1 MAYTSVIPVHR
12 LDNTLNYTTN
22 EKKCSRSQSEE
33 SLEGVV
39 EEVLNRDRSER
50 DLFLSAIGCTTDSAF
65 ADMCRVK
72 QMWHKEK
79 GVQGF
84 HLVQSFAAGEVT
96 PELAHTIG
104 MQMAEQLLH
113 GQFQVVVST
122 HLNTK
127 CIHNHLA
134 WNSVSLQNGR
144 KYRSNH
150 KIYVTEIRHLSDTLC
165 REYGLSVIDTEKSER
180 TARSYAQWLAEQNG
194 QPTWKTA
201 IQQDIDAAVTAAFT
215 WNQFLRI
222 LEEKGY
228 TFQLNRKYITLQP
241 PGKERPVRFKTLGSR
256 YTPESIRRRIL
267 YPKPPIPAGKRT
279 PPVRYFRLQTG
290 VLPTRRLTGLRALY
304 FSYLYKMGALK
315 KKPRHVS
322 FAVREDIRRLDQR
335 IEQMEFVFK
344 NRIEDRGQL
353 AEIRQEAESQI
364 AALIKERQRLYRYE
378 SGSPQIDTLTR
389 QLKQLR
395 HTAKLCRNIEV
406 QSLEMEKRLRA
417 VWQAE
422 QQRRERKQQPTRT
435 QAERR
440 R

>member
-1 MAYTSVIPVHR
+1 M
-12 LDNTLNYTTN
+12 
-22 EKKCSRSQSEE
+22 
-33 SLEGVV
+33 

-79 GVQGF
+79 GVQRF

-241 PGKERPVRFKTLGSR
+241 PGKERPGPIQDAGQPLHPRIHPAADPLPETSHTGWETN
-256 YTPESIRRRIL
+256 TPGPVL
-267 YPKPPIPAGKRT
+267 PPSNRGPPHPQAHRPAGIVLFL
-279 PPVRYFRLQTG
+279 PV
-290 VLPTRRLTGLRALY
+290 
-304 FSYLYKMGALK
+304 
-315 KKPRHVS
+315 
-322 FAVREDIRRLDQR
+322 
-335 IEQMEFVFK
+335 
-344 NRIEDRGQL
+344 
-353 AEIRQEAESQI
+353 
-364 AALIKERQRLYRYE
+364 
-378 SGSPQIDTLTR
+378 
-389 QLKQLR
+389 
-395 HTAKLCRNIEV
+395 
-406 QSLEMEKRLRA
+406 
-417 VWQAE
+417 
-422 QQRRERKQQPTRT
+422 
-435 QAERR
+435 
-440 R
+440 

>member
-1 MAYTSVIPVHR
+1 MAYTSIIPVHR
-12 LDNTLNYTTN
+12 LDNALDYTTN
-22 EKKCSRSQSEE
+22 EKKCSRAENE
-33 SLEGVV
+33 ASLESVV
-39 EEVLNRDRSER
+39 DEALNRDRSEQ

-127 CIHNHLA
+127 CIHNHLV

-144 KYRSNH
+144 KYRSNR
-150 KIYVTEIRHLSDTLC
+150 KSYVTEIRRISDDLC

-180 TARSYAQWLAEQNG
+180 TARPYAQWLAEQNG
-194 QPTWKTA
+194 RPTWKTV

-222 LEEKGY
+222 LEGQGY

-241 PGKERPVRFKTLGSR
+241 PGKERPVRFKTLGWQ
-256 YTPESIRRRIL
+256 YTPESIQRRIL

-279 PPVRYFRLQTG
+279 PPARHLRLKAGT
-290 VLPTRRLTGLRALY
+290 LPTRRLTGLRALY

-315 KKPRHVS
+315 KKPRYVS
-322 FAVREDIRRLDQR
+322 YAVREDIRRLDQR
-335 IEQMEFVFK
+335 IEQMNFVFK

-353 AEIRQEAESQI
+353 AEIRQEAEAKI
-364 AALIKERQRLYRYE
+364 TALIKERQKLYRYE
-378 SGSPQIDTLTR
+378 PGSPQIDCLTG

-406 QSLEMEKRLRA
+406 QSLEMEERLRA
-417 VWQAE
+417 RMKE
-422 QQRRERKQQPTRT
+422 QQREHEQQPDRT
-435 QAERR
+435 LEGRKR
-440 R
+440 